1 MVTPVHPKYT
11 LFWLPQGIFTTTT
24 MAPPVVVHSR
34 AEVQLQFAEQLKNPE
49 KYKCQLKS
57 LTQNE
62 CTYKILE
69 EGYEFVCLP
78 FKRVFQ
84 RCLVPETKTINGKKH
99 HGERWINIEVTDAQ
113 TNNIRRVKY
122 GPDIEKFLQ
131 VEKETYKWLEEHG
144 VPDSIPERAKE

>member
-1 MVTPVHPKYT
+1 
-11 LFWLPQGIFTTTT
+11 

-34 AEVQLQFAEQLKNPE
+34 AEVQHQFAEQLNNPQ
-49 KYKCQLKS
+49 KYQCHLK
-57 LTQNE
+57 LLVQNE

-84 RCLVPETKTINGKKH
+84 RCLVPEVKTINGKKERS
-99 HGERWINIEVTDAQ
+99 ERWINIEVTDAQ
-113 TNNIRRVKY
+113 TNKSRRSKY
-122 GPDIEKFLQ
+122 GSDIEKFLA

-144 VPDSIPERAKE
+144 VPETSPERAKE